1 IALKSALESDGDLLA
16 ATERAEVEHHAE
28 ALSAAMAGD
37 DRDPIHAAIA
47 DLNKVSEAFAER
59 RMDRGIRK
67 ALEGKRVAELT
78 AGDSSSPSGEGKNKN
93 SDDVAAAR

>member
-1 IALKSALESDGDLLA
+1 
-16 ATERAEVEHHAE
+16 
-28 ALSAAMAGD
+28 
-37 DRDPIHAAIA
+37 
-47 DLNKVSEAFAER
+47 
-59 RMDRGIRK
+59 MDRGIRK